1 MDTKCRPEDSHGRD
15 HLGGRADGRIS
26 FRMDREETWRE
37 AVDGFCISLPSTV
50 AGFCE
55 HVDEPLCSITFKR
68 ENF

>member
-1 MDTKCRPEDSHGRD
+1 
-15 HLGGRADGRIS
+15 LGGRADGRIS